1 VRRFTLITLLVLF
14 VALAA
19 ATIFQLL
26 LAGGEGPRYP
36 GPVPGTPVP
45 TVSPSG

>member
-19 ATIFQLL
+19 TAVFQLL

-45 TVSPSG
+45 TVSPGG

>member
-1 VRRFTLITLLVLF
+1 VRRFTLITLIALF

-19 ATIFQLL
+19 AMIFQLL
-26 LAGGEGPRYP
+26 LAGGDGPRFP
-36 GPVPGTPVP
+36 GPVPGTPLP